1 MHIGLNQSRFKPKSL
16 FSRKKLHLL
25 WITGSK
31 VENFLQK
38 DCLLISESSLKNH
51 TNALGLFLTKQK
63 ICRWSPPA
71 GAPLATELISIN
83 CIQENHLDFLQ
94 KKNQTLL
101 FMDDPSKKIQKC
113 QLIPQKTLN
122 YFAKIPRIPFF
133 LVPRVHGISFLLQ
146 KISFFNPSGISRKS
160 DFF

>member
-1 MHIGLNQSRFKPKSL
+1 MHIGLNQNIFKPKSL
-16 FSRKKLHLL
+16 FWGNKASLS

-83 CIQENHLDFLQ
+83 CIQENHLDILQ
-94 KKNQTLL
+94 KKNHT
-101 FMDDPSKKIQKC
+101 I
-113 QLIPQKTLN
+113 
-122 YFAKIPRIPFF
+122 
-133 LVPRVHGISFLLQ
+133 
-146 KISFFNPSGISRKS
+146 
-160 DFF
+160 